1 MAHVLVEVRDGVAE
15 VTLDRPEKRNA
26 LHWPMVRALRGTL
39 AQLAGD
45 GAVRV
50 VLMRGAGELAFSAGA
65 DYRAM
70 AGASPQEQEAYTE
83 DFARAAFDLA
93 QLPQPTVG
101 AVAGYA
107 YGGGAELA
115 AALDIRVGAPTTR
128 FRFPGAVF
136 GRITGTQRLPQIV
149 GVARA
154 KELIFT
160 GRVVAADEAER
171 MGLLNRVVPLE
182 RLLDEARALAEA
194 IAANQPLSLRLSKAI
209 VNETFGAPPA
219 EAFERELAAE
229 RACIASPELRAAF
242 SAAFEHQLR
251 QRGG

>member
-1 MAHVLVEVRDGVAE
+1 MAYVLLDIRDGVAE
-15 VTLDRPEKRNA
+15 LTLNRPEKRNA
-26 LHWPMVRALRGTL
+26 LHWPMARELRAAL
-39 AQLAGD
+39 AHLAGD
-45 GAVRV
+45 EAVRV
-50 VLMRGAGELAFSAGA
+50 VLVRGAGDLAFSAGA

-70 AGASPQEQEAYTE
+70 GEASPEEQEAFSD
-83 DFARAAFDLA
+83 DFLRAVFELA

-101 AVAGYA
+101 AIAGYA

-115 AALDIRVGAPTTR
+115 VAVDIRLGAPTTR

-149 GVARA
+149 GLARA

-160 GRVVAADEAER
+160 GRVIEADEAER
-171 MGLLNRVVPLE
+171 IGLLNRVVPLE
-182 RLLDEARALAEA
+182 RLFQEARALAQT
-194 IAANQPLSLRLSKAI
+194 IATNQPLSLRLSKAI

-242 SAAFEHQLR
+242 ATAFTSQLR
-251 QRGG
+251 RRA